1 MFYVQILL
9 QEAHEDKLLDF
20 KLLLS
25 QQNSSAFVY
34 NSNSIICVSGIVQSQ
49 SLQLGTEFLEK
60 CFYCKFALHL
70 WQYKTSVLNVM
81 FAFFFLLLLLTVPFL
96 INNPFEKLLPEQ
108 AVFLCLC
115 FYFSTVSEANEVLN
129 KVDLQSPADSILGA
143 GKKGFLSPLRQL
155 KD

>member
-1 MFYVQILL
+1 MLLL
-9 QEAHEDKLLDF
+9 QVCITF
-20 KLLLS
+20 ITI
-25 QQNSSAFVY
+25 QN
-34 NSNSIICVSGIVQSQ
+34 ICIECYVCV
-49 SLQLGTEFLEK
+49 
-60 CFYCKFALHL
+60 
-70 WQYKTSVLNVM
+70 
-81 FAFFFLLLLLTVPFL
+81 FFPSPLTNCPIS

-115 FYFSTVSEANEVLN
+115 FYFSAVSEANEVLN

>member
-1 MFYVQILL
+1 MHCIY
-9 QEAHEDKLLDF
+9 DK
-20 KLLLS
+20 
-25 QQNSSAFVY
+25 
-34 NSNSIICVSGIVQSQ
+34 
-49 SLQLGTEFLEK
+49 
-60 CFYCKFALHL
+60 
-70 WQYKTSVLNVM
+70 YKTSVLNVM
-81 FAFFFLLLLLTVPFL
+81 FAFFFLLLLLTVPYL

>member
-1 MFYVQILL
+1 MLCL
-9 QEAHEDKLLDF
+9 R
-20 KLLLS
+20 
-25 QQNSSAFVY
+25 
-34 NSNSIICVSGIVQSQ
+34 
-49 SLQLGTEFLEK
+49 
-60 CFYCKFALHL
+60 
-70 WQYKTSVLNVM
+70 
-81 FAFFFLLLLLTVPFL
+81 FFFLLLLLTVSFL

>member
-1 MFYVQILL
+1 
-9 QEAHEDKLLDF
+9 
-20 KLLLS
+20 
-25 QQNSSAFVY
+25 
-34 NSNSIICVSGIVQSQ
+34 
-49 SLQLGTEFLEK
+49 
-60 CFYCKFALHL
+60 
-70 WQYKTSVLNVM
+70 M

-143 GKKGFLSPLRQL
+143 GKKRLPISSKATKRLTCVVLQ
-155 KD
+155 

>member
-1 MFYVQILL
+1 MHCIY
-9 QEAHEDKLLDF
+9 DK
-20 KLLLS
+20 
-25 QQNSSAFVY
+25 
-34 NSNSIICVSGIVQSQ
+34 I
-49 SLQLGTEFLEK
+49 
-60 CFYCKFALHL
+60 
-70 WQYKTSVLNVM
+70 YKTSVLNVM

-108 AVFLCLC
+108 AVFLCLG

-143 GKKGFLSPLRQL
+143 GKKGFLSPLTQL